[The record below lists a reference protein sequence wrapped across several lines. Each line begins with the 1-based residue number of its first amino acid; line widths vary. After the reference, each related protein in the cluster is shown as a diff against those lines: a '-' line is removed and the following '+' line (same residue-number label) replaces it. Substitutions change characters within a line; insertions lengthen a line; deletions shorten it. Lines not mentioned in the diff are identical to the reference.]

1 MENRNRLELNG
12 VIIAGGQSSRMGAD
26 KALLMVDGRPLLV
39 SMIDRLS
46 QRCGK
51 IVIAVGDSER
61 VQAYKEAIAAYRTTA
76 SPPPAAISF
85 AIDRYAGCGPLAGLH
100 AGLSEL
106 QEGYALV
113 MGCDMPQW
121 SPSLVDRMAA
131 AAEREDA
138 DVAHAA
144 GQPFH
149 ALYHARTGRQALAQ
163 LEREDYRFMR
173 LLEQV
178 KAVVV
183 EPQTEEERRAFVNL
197 NTPEAYEAHTNPSV

>member
-1 MENRNRLELNG
+1 MGNRNTLVLNG
-12 VIIAGGQSSRMGAD
+12 LIIAGGQSSRMGTD

-39 SMIDRLS
+39 SMIERLS
-46 QRCGK
+46 QRCSR

-61 VQAYKEAIAAYRTTA
+61 MQAYKKTIAAYRATEPVG
-76 SPPPAAISF
+76 SAAISF

-121 SPSLVDRMAA
+121 SEALVDRMAA

-138 DVAHAA
+138 DVVHAE

-149 ALYHARTGRQALAQ
+149 ALYHARTGRHALAL
-163 LEREDYRFMR
+163 LEQEDYRFMR

-178 KAVVV
+178 KAVRV
-183 EPQTEEERRAFVNL
+183 EPRTEEERQAFVNL
-197 NTPEAYEAHTNPSV
+197 NTPEVYRAHRNQSV